1 VLDLAQ
7 AHLLAFAAL
16 DRGSR
21 VYNLGNGRGFSNRE
35 VIEAAR
41 RVTGQPI
48 PFEVGP
54 RRAGDPAVLV
64 ASSERIRQELG
75 WQPVYPDLVDIVA
88 SAWEWRQRHPRG
100 YADRGPR

>member
-1 VLDLAQ
+1 MLDLAQ

-48 PFEVGP
+48 PFEVGS
-54 RRAGDPAVLV
+54 RGAGDPAVLL
-64 ASSERIRQELG
+64 ASSECVRQELG
-75 WQPVYPDLVDIVA
+75 WQPAYPDLEGIVA

-100 YADRGPR
+100 YEDGPPR